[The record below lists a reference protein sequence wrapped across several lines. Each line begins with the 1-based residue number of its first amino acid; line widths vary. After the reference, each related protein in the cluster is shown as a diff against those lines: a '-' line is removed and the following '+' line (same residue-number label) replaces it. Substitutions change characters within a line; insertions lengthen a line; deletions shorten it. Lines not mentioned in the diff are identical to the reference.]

1 MTEHIMTAYGSHADG
16 GPGSRTVIATFRG
29 PSLVAPETGY
39 DTGGSVLDLTTKPAA
54 ALVAADADTTAG
66 MLYSVVRKVNATPS
80 TGALDLLYRARY
92 VPAVAGAPA
101 TGRLRVFTASAVTV
115 TTTLAWDDG
124 AGIFATAGLVGT
136 QNVVLPAGHRF
147 VRGRLTLTENFVHA
161 DATGLVLEVGFAGD
175 PDGLLDTDAVQLY
188 AGPPPVGTTSSLL
201 GAAALPGLIAVN
213 ANTNMVIT
221 GTMTTGGA
229 GVLTGFTAGEATVE
243 LTYISN
249 EAWDDPANWGEVAN
263 ATDLSGVTF
272 VVEAEGL

>member
-1 MTEHIMTAYGSHADG
+1 M
-16 GPGSRTVIATFRG
+16 
-29 PSLVAPETGY
+29 
-39 DTGGSVLDLTTKPAA
+39 
-54 ALVAADADTTAG
+54 
-66 MLYSVVRKVNATPS
+66 
-80 TGALDLLYRARY
+80 
-92 VPAVAGAPA
+92 
-101 TGRLRVFTASAVTV
+101 
-115 TTTLAWDDG
+115 
-124 AGIFATAGLVGT
+124 
-136 QNVVLPAGHRF
+136 
-147 VRGRLTLTENFVHA
+147 
-161 DATGLVLEVGFAGD
+161 LEVGFAGD